1 MEQKKWALAPE
12 VAFGPFP
19 ATELSSRPE
28 RTRISYIAAPNNGR
42 VCGFRSRKSQE
53 VRQRH

>member
-28 RTRISYIAAPNNGR
+28 RSRISYIAAPNNGR
-42 VCGFRSRKSQE
+42 VCGFP
-53 VRQRH
+53 